1 MLAMLISV
9 AAESA
14 QAITR
19 SALASYASA
28 LQGKKK
34 AELKTAI
41 YNLCQPKTVLS
52 YGSGSGATWSG
63 FVKTDRIG
71 STLECRNR
79 YSTVRYYF
87 SSTTQ
92 TSAISGMNI
101 EHSFPKSWWGGSS
114 NNAYKDLYNLYPS
127 ESSANSKK
135 SNYVMDK
142 VSNASVLDDYEKVGT
157 GANASSYASSASK
170 YAVEPHDN
178 WKGDFCRSYF
188 YMVTIYQNFTWTS
201 AGLSCLENDTWPT
214 LQSWAQKLYLSWAHT
229 DKVDTIEVN
238 RNNKVYSIQGNRN
251 LFIDYPYLADY
262 IWGDSTDVAFDPTRS
277 ISTASDDDR
286 YTGTATGGDDD
297 DSGTTTTYRYVKT
310 TTIESGKHY
319 LIVAN
324 NSGTLEAASPL
335 SSSYDYLQKYDVT
348 ATNDVIT
355 LTSQNYEFLFTSSGS
370 GYTIQQN
377 DGKYLYQTGSYN
389 SFNVSSSV
397 PSSGSVWTVEA
408 QGDGTFKITNTSV
421 SKYIQY
427 STSHSSYGS
436 YSSSQGIM
444 PNLYVLESESGS
456 ETKTP
461 ELTVSPTSLSFSAEA
476 GSTATATFTVTG
488 ADLTG
493 NVTATLTDAN
503 SVYSLSSTSATVAEA
518 TAGKTITVT
527 FAPSA
532 AGTFSGTV
540 TLSSTGAESVTV
552 SLNGTATASSGDDGT
567 TYVKVTSN
575 DQLQSGKKYLIVYE
589 NGSVALSTKGSGN
602 YRSGA
607 SVTISNS
614 TITTGTNVSGKP
626 YELTLGG
633 TSGAWTLYDAT
644 NDTYL
649 GLTSDGNYLY
659 NVTSGTDGYT
669 WTIDVTATNP
679 IQSNKYTSRYLQY
692 NANNSGLRF
701 ACYTGTQKAVALYV
715 KQTSSQTTTP
725 TLSVSPTSLSF
736 TAEAGSTATATFTVS
751 GTDLTGDVTLNLSDD
766 NSVYSLSETSV
777 SSTDATAGKE
787 ITVTFSPTAAGTFTG
802 TVNVTSDGAEGK
814 TVNLSGTATEQTSKV
829 RYKTSATDDW
839 HYLLPD
845 ESGAYNITDDEY
857 YSFEVTGDVADATV
871 NYTRTL
877 TNGVWAAWTFPIDIT
892 VDADLLSKY
901 QFGYLEGVSNEGDDI
916 TKENLAGVTIGVK
929 MLTEGKTVK
938 ANLPYVILPQQS
950 GSYTFSATGTLKKT
964 EPQSTQISGNAYNY
978 ISTGVYT
985 RKDYEDNDL
994 WYALLNT
1001 GQLQKAGSESYLN
1014 PFRFYLTITD
1024 SENNPY
1030 LNAPQNINLVISDE
1044 TTGISNIKVDSLSG
1058 QKVYDLQGRRVSK
1071 PTQKG
1076 IYIVNGRKVVILN
1089 NY

>member
-1 MLAMLISV
+1 MLAMLIGV
-9 AAESA
+9 ATEGA

-19 SALASYASA
+19 SKLASYASA
-28 LQGKKK
+28 LQGKKQ
-34 AELKTAI
+34 AELKTAV
-41 YNLCQPKTVLS
+41 YNLCQPSKVLS

-79 YSTVRYYF
+79 YSTDRYYF

-101 EHSFPKSWWGGSS
+101 EHSFPKSWWGGDK

-127 ESSANSKK
+127 ESSANSSK

-188 YMVTIYQNFTWTS
+188 YMVTVYQNFTWTS

-229 DKVDTIEVN
+229 DIVDSIEVN
-238 RNNKVYSIQGNRN
+238 RNNNVYSIQGNRN

-262 IWGDSTDVAFDPTRS
+262 IWGDSTDVAFNPYTS

-286 YTGTATGGDDD
+286 YTGTASGGDDSGD
-297 DSGTTTTYRYVKT
+297 DTPTTTYKYVKT

-335 SSSYDYLQKYDVT
+335 SSNYGYLQKYDVT

-355 LTSQNYEFLFTSSGS
+355 LTSRNYEFLFTTSGT

-389 SFNVSSSV
+389 SFNVSSTE
-397 PSSGSVWTVEA
+397 PSSGSVWTVAA
-408 QGDGTFKITNTSV
+408 QSDGTFKITNQSV

-436 YSSSQGIM
+436 YSSSTGIM

-456 ETKTP
+456 ETKMP
-461 ELTVSPTSLSFSAEA
+461 ELSVSPTSLSFSAEA
-476 GSTATATFTVTG
+476 GSTATQTFTVTG
-488 ADLTG
+488 TDLTG

-503 SVYSLSSTSATVAEA
+503 SVYSLSSTTVTVAEA

-527 FAPSA
+527 FAPSE

-540 TLSSTGAESVTV
+540 TLSSTGAQSVTV
-552 SLNGTATASSGDDGT
+552 SLNGTATASSSDDGT

-589 NGSVALSTKGSGN
+589 AGSVAMAAKNSSGN
-602 YRSGA
+602 YRDGA
-607 SVTISNS
+607 DVTISNN
-614 TITTGTNVSGKP
+614 TITTETNTSGKP

-633 TSGAWTLYDAT
+633 ESGAWTLYDAT

-649 GLTSDGNYLY
+649 GLTSDDNSLY
-659 NVTSGTDGYT
+659 NVTEGTDGYT

-679 IQSNKYTSRYLQY
+679 IQNNEYTSRYILY
-692 NANNSGLRF
+692 NTGNPRF
-701 ACYTGTQKAVALYV
+701 ACYKTTSRQKAVALYV
-715 KQTSSQTTTP
+715 KQTNTVVTTP
-725 TLSVSPTSLSF
+725 TLTVSPTSLSF
-736 TAEAGSTATATFTVS
+736 TAEAGSTATATFTVT
-751 GTDLTGDVTLNLSDD
+751 GTDLTGNVTLALDD
-766 NSVYSLSETSV
+766 LNRVYYISETTV
-777 SSTDATAGKE
+777 STSDAAAGKV
-787 ITVTFSPTAAGTFTG
+787 ITVTFAPTETGTFTG
-802 TVNVTSDGAEGK
+802 TITVSADGAESK
-814 TVNLSGTATEQTSKV
+814 TVSLSGTATEKTSKV
-829 RYKTSATDDW
+829 RYKSSSTDSW

-845 ESGAYNITDDEY
+845 DNGAYNITDGDY
-857 YSFEVTGDVADATV
+857 YAFDVTEDVANATV
-871 NYTRTL
+871 NYTRSL
-877 TNGVWAAWTFPIDIT
+877 TKDVWAAWTFPIDIT
-892 VDADLLSKY
+892 VTSDLLSKY
-901 QFGYLEGVSNEGDDI
+901 QFGYLEGVSNEGNDI
-916 TKENLAGVTIGVK
+916 TKEDLQGVTIGVK
-929 MLTEGKTVK
+929 MLTAGKTIK
-938 ANLPYVILPQQS
+938 ANLPYVILPQTT
-950 GSYTFSATGTLKKT
+950 GSNTFTATGTLKKT
-964 EPQSTQISGNAYNY
+964 EPQSTQIVGNAYKYVSEGIYTYKNY
-978 ISTGVYT
+978 A
-985 RKDYEDNDL
+985 DDL
-994 WYALLNT
+994 WYALT
-1001 GQLQKAGSESYLN
+1001 TSGQLQKAGSGAYLM
-1014 PFRFYLTITD
+1014 PFRFFLTVTD

-1030 LNAPQNINLVISDE
+1030 LNAPETIKLVISGE
-1044 TTGISNIKVDSLSG
+1044 TTGISSIKTDSLNG

-1076 IYIVNGRKVVILN
+1076 IYIVNGRKVVVSK
-1089 NY
+1089 